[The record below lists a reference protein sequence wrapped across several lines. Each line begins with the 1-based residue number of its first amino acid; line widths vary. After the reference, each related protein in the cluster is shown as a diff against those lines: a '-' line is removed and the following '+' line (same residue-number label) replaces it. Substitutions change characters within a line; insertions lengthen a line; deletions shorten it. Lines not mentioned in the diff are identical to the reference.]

1 MRVVPAIDIIK
12 GKLVRLSEGDY
23 GSVSSYGLSPLDAA
37 KMFEDGGL
45 TSLHLVDLDGA
56 AGRGSNL
63 DVLERIASE
72 TRLEVDFGGGI
83 RTEEDCRR
91 AFDAGASAV
100 NVGSVAVK
108 DPESILDWNEK
119 FNNRIILSADA
130 RDGRIAVS
138 GWMEDTDISVIPF
151 IQRFLDNGIR
161 RATVTDIARDGML
174 SGPSLGLYKTILDAL
189 PDLCLIASGGISR
202 LSDLVSL
209 SRIGVK
215 AAIVGK
221 AFYEGRMTIAEMK
234 EAECLQDA

>member
-100 NVGSVAVK
+100 NVGSIAVK
-108 DPESILDWNEK
+108 NPESVLD
-119 FNNRIILSADA
+119 
-130 RDGRIAVS
+130 
-138 GWMEDTDISVIPF
+138 
-151 IQRFLDNGIR
+151 
-161 RATVTDIARDGML
+161 
-174 SGPSLGLYKTILDAL
+174 
-189 PDLCLIASGGISR
+189 
-202 LSDLVSL
+202 
-209 SRIGVK
+209 
-215 AAIVGK
+215 
-221 AFYEGRMTIAEMK
+221 
-234 EAECLQDA
+234 

>member
-83 RTEEDCRR
+83 KTDDDIMK
-91 AFDAGASAV
+91 AFDNGAAMV
-100 NVGSVAVK
+100 TVGSVAVT
-108 DPESILDWNEK
+108 DSDMFARWLERFGPE
-119 FNNRIILSADA
+119 RIILGADV
-130 RDGRIAVS
+130 RDG
-138 GWMEDTDISVIPF
+138 DTDISVIPF
-151 IQRFLDNGIR
+151 IQRFLENGIR
-161 RATVTDIARDGML
+161 RAAVTDIARDGML

-189 PDLCLIASGGISR
+189 PDLYLIASGGISS
-202 LSDLVSL
+202 LSDLVYL

-234 EAECLQDA
+234 EVECLQDA